1 MKQPQLGH
9 TVAILRR
16 TKGLT
21 QEELADACGINVR
34 SLQRIENGEV
44 MPRMYTLR
52 QLSTHL
58 DHDLVTQV
66 GETLATKETKQPWWA
81 FGEDE
86 SLGQVFKASWIAG
99 IIYFLLSIPEAAAV
113 FMRFT
118 ENMDFSSKLFYTG
131 VNIAVMAS
139 AVFFY
144 RGFAALGT
152 KVEQSLLTVCSWLFI
167 LITLVIYTIDVVGI
181 WWEFDQEFMMV
192 VELML
197 FGFTGIFFGIG
208 LSRTES
214 ELGNVARIGGILE
227 VLVGVSS
234 VLIVTVF
241 IGLIL
246 LLPAIIL
253 EIIILYR
260 AYQLYANTDN
270 PVRLS
275 NSI

>member
-44 MPRMYTLR
+44 MPRMYTLS

-58 DHDLVTQV
+58 GYNLITQV
-66 GETLATKETKQPWWA
+66 GETLATRETKRPWWA

-99 IIYFLLSIPEAAAV
+99 IIYFLLSIPEATAV

-144 RGFAALGT
+144 RGFAALGA
-152 KVEQSLLTVCSWLFI
+152 KVEQSLLTICSWLFI
-167 LITLVIYTIDVVGI
+167 MITLVIYSIDVASI
-181 WWEFDQEFMMV
+181 WWGFDQEFMMV
-192 VELML
+192 IELML

-227 VLVGVSS
+227 VLVGISS

-260 AYQLYANTDN
+260 AYLLYADTGN
-270 PVRLS
+270 PIRLS

>member
-21 QEELADACGINVR
+21 QEDLANACGINVR
-34 SLQRIENGEV
+34 SLQRIESGEV
-44 MPRMYTLR
+44 MPRMYTLK
-52 QLSTHL
+52 QLSTQL
-58 DHDLVTQV
+58 NHDLVSQV
-66 GETLATKETKQPWWA
+66 SETLIIDQPQHWWT
-81 FGEDE
+81 FGVEE
-86 SLGQVFKASWIAG
+86 SLGQVFKLGWIAG

-113 FMRFT
+113 FLRLTDDLDFT
-118 ENMDFSSKLFYTG
+118 GKLFYSG
-131 VNIAVMAS
+131 VNIAVIIS

-152 KVEQSLLTVCSWLFI
+152 KVEQSLLTVCSWLMI
-167 LITLVIYTIDVVGI
+167 VVTLVVYSFDLVSI
-181 WWEFDQEFMMV
+181 WWGLEMEFVAV

-214 ELGNVARIGGILE
+214 ELGNVAKIGGILE
-227 VLVGVSS
+227 VLIGVSS
-234 VLIVTVF
+234 VLVVTFF
-241 IGLIL
+241 IALIL
-246 LLPAIIL
+246 ILPAIIL

-260 AYQLYANTDN
+260 AYQLYAETDG
-270 PVRLS
+270 PFPFITSRS
-275 NSI
+275 